1 MLELTVGPYTNGVRK
16 AASALYDGS
25 HGTRCLMNFDH
36 SIEPWEG
43 VNVILRFFLKEKLI
57 RYGSV
62 TGMLFD
68 PSSKFQFKGC
78 NFTCY

>member
-16 AASALYDGS
+16 SASALYDGS

-43 VNVILRFFLKEKLI
+43 VNVILRFF
-57 RYGSV
+57 
-62 TGMLFD
+62 
-68 PSSKFQFKGC
+68 KGKV
-78 NFTCY
+78 NPLWFGDRNVV